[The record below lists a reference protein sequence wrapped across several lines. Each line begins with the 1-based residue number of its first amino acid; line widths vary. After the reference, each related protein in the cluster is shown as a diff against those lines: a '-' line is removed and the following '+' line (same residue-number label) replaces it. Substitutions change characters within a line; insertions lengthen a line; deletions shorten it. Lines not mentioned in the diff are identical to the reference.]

1 MTIQTIEAAYQQ
13 LWQSPMPQD
22 AFQFDWSFFWILF
35 ICAFFLFLICFTPDF
50 DDTGSIFLAV
60 VLGFFIATIGA
71 LIMSR
76 AESDDALNAE
86 QLRYVI
92 QQQQQ
97 IEKWKQEQVV
107 PYFSTLPEE
116 KRLLSA
122 VQMDLTAVS
131 SDSTGDQARMIIA
144 YPEGEQL
151 ITRKVIATNRI
162 DLPAGSAPYVTFVTL
177 QQPIGRINQ
186 QTKEQLAELRDSN
199 DKVREYPAFPDE
211 QFPKGV
217 YHYTIH
223 LPAGYTFATIK
234 PQ

>member
-13 LWQSPMPQD
+13 LWQSPLPQHV
-22 AFQFDWSFFWILF
+22 FQFDWSFLLLLF
-35 ICAFFLFLICFTPDF
+35 TCMF
-50 DDTGSIFLAV
+50 IFLLFCFMSGFSAKGAV
-60 VLGFFIATIGA
+60 ILATFLGLLLATVGTSFV
-71 LIMSR
+71 SR
-76 AESDDALNAE
+76 AESDDALDAE

-122 VQMDLTAVS
+122 VQMDQAAVFS
-131 SDSTGDQARMIIA
+131 ESTSDQARMIIA

-177 QQPIGRINQ
+177 QQPIGRMDQ
-186 QTKEQLAELRDSN
+186 QTKEQLAEFWGSN
-199 DKVREYPAFPDE
+199 EKVREYFAFPDE

-234 PQ
+234 P